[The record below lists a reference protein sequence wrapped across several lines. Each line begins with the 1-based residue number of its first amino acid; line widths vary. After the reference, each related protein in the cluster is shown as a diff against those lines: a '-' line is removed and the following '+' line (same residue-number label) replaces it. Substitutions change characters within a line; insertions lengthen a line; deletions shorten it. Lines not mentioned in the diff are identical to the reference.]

1 MKSFAMV
8 IFLILIGCDT
18 ARVKVASEIHCLTLN
33 KINENNT
40 APTCHYDTTSNAFF
54 RDFSTT
60 TLKNYLYDTL
70 SIGLYK
76 TNCDSLF
83 VMRPSL
89 TTKYLMENDT
99 FKIVYSET
107 IFLGSPDKILTLQ
120 KGDSIKCFVDAPSAM
135 EGNFRYEYIFS
146 IKIDSASVE
155 KIVFLCANNMRDD
168 DNFIKK

>member
-1 MKSFAMV
+1 MA

-18 ARVKVASEIHCLTLN
+18 ARVKVASEIHYLTLN
-33 KINENNT
+33 KINENT
-40 APTCHYDTTSNAFF
+40 PAPTCHYDTTNNAFF

-70 SIGLYK
+70 FIGLYK

-83 VMRPSL
+83 AMRPSL
-89 TTKYLMENDT
+89 ITKYLMENDT
-99 FKIVYSET
+99 FKVIYSET
-107 IFLGSPDKILTLQ
+107 IFLGGPDKILTLQ
-120 KGDSIKCFVDAPSAM
+120 KGASTKCFVDAPSIM
-135 EGNFRYEYIFS
+135 EENVRYEYIFC

-155 KIVFLCANNMRDD
+155 RIICLRANSMGDD